1 MIKALQENHRLESLA
16 DMDLR
21 NSSFMLKPRCYLE
34 LQLSKLYTNKIL
46 RRFVREVE
54 GMFSCFRTRQAYVDG
69 QVMTYIVKEQ
79 VEIEESKRE
88 TRDVLCACGLFI
100 YVGMH

>member
-1 MIKALQENHRLESLA
+1 MLLGAAAVKVVHKENLEEIH
-16 DMDLR
+16 
-21 NSSFMLKPRCYLE
+21 K
-34 LQLSKLYTNKIL
+34 
-46 RRFVREVE
+46 EVE

-79 VEIEESKRE
+79 VEIEGSKRE

>member
-1 MIKALQENHRLESLA
+1 MIKALQENHRPESLD

-21 NSSFMLKPRCYLE
+21 NSSFMLKPGCYLE
-34 LQLSKLYTNKIL
+34 LQLSKLYTNKI
-46 RRFVREVE
+46 
-54 GMFSCFRTRQAYVDG
+54 FRTRQACVDG

-79 VEIEESKRE
+79 VEIEGSKRE
-88 TRDVLCACGLFI
+88 TRDVLCACGLSI

>member
-1 MIKALQENHRLESLA
+1 MLLGAAAVKVVQKENLEEIH
-16 DMDLR
+16 
-21 NSSFMLKPRCYLE
+21 K
-34 LQLSKLYTNKIL
+34 
-46 RRFVREVE
+46 EVG

-79 VEIEESKRE
+79 VEIEGSKRE